1 MQHDTVVKRAQFIE
15 KSVEVRTM
23 FSWAA
28 PMEVHRALKIY
39 CSDFYGSMLW
49 DLCGD
54 KASQVFSAWDT
65 AVKLTWSCPRWTK
78 TFILQQVL
86 SPDMLSAR
94 SDILGRYGK
103 FSRGLRSSISQEVRV
118 LFNIVVRD
126 IRSTTSQNL
135 NFVKKKCGLDPIS
148 TGTWKLKAALCQAEL
163 VEIPAQ
169 DKWRIDYTKSL
180 LSQLQ
185 VAKYL
190 VQDDKVS
197 YLQMLIDSL
206 VK

>member
-1 MQHDTVVKRAQFIE
+1 MV
-15 KSVEVRTM
+15 
-23 FSWAA
+23 
-28 PMEVHRALKIY
+28 
-39 CSDFYGSMLW
+39 
-49 DLCGD
+49 
-54 KASQVFSAWDT
+54 
-65 AVKLTWSCPRWTK
+65 
-78 TFILQQVL
+78 
-86 SPDMLSAR
+86 SAR

-135 NFVKKKCGLDPIS
+135 NFVKKKSGLDPIS

-169 DKWRIDYTKSL
+169 DMWRIPYTKSL